1 MIRHLIEDA
10 LELIGI
16 TSFVCFVLFIALAI

>member
-1 MIRHLIEDA
+1 MIPALIEDI